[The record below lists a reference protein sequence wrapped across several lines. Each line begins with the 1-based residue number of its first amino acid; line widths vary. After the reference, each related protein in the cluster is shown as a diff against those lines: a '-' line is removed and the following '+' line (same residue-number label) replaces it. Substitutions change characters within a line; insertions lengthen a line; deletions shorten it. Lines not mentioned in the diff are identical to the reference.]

1 MVSREAADCL
11 TLVEWGLTAMKIVN
25 LAAGLVGV
33 ALLGIAVTLAAT
45 NPKQEAFEEFAVQRI
60 REDACKKAPLG
71 LASQCPK
78 FVDDN
83 QSEIKKVITRNTDRQ
98 DYLVFSFYQ
107 TDLSVRAIVPDLA
120 FLPGMPTYHFETVG
134 LFGKFYLYEA
144 KQK

>member
-1 MVSREAADCL
+1 MKMVN
-11 TLVEWGLTAMKIVN
+11 LTAGVVG
-25 LAAGLVGV
+25 AVFLVG
-33 ALLGIAVTLAAT
+33 AATLALT
-45 NPKQEAFEEFAVQRI
+45 NPKQEAFEEFAVQRL

-83 QSEIKKVITRNTDRQ
+83 QAEVKKVITRNTDRQ
-98 DYLVFSFYQ
+98 DFLLFSFYQ

-134 LFGKFYLYEA
+134 LFGKFYIYDA
-144 KQK
+144 KQKS

>member
-1 MVSREAADCL
+1 M
-11 TLVEWGLTAMKIVN
+11 
-25 LAAGLVGV
+25 
-33 ALLGIAVTLAAT
+33 
-45 NPKQEAFEEFAVQRI
+45 
-60 REDACKKAPLG
+60 PLG

-83 QSEIKKVITRNTDRQ
+83 QVEIKKVITRNTDRQ

-134 LFGKFYLYEA
+134 LFGKFYIYEA
-144 KQK
+144 KQAKQP

>member
-1 MVSREAADCL
+1 
-11 TLVEWGLTAMKIVN
+11 MKIVN
-25 LAAGLVGV
+25 LTAGIVGVLLLVGT
-33 ALLGIAVTLAAT
+33 VTLAMT
-45 NPKQEAFEEFAVQRI
+45 NPKQEAFENFAVQRI

-71 LASQCPK
+71 LASQCPR

-83 QSEIKKVITRNTDRQ
+83 QAEIKKVIARNTDRQ

-144 KQK
+144 KKR